1 MQDHCNYETE
11 LFNKPSEAVRRLKQ
25 ETIAEVEQRYRG

>member
-11 LFNKPSEAVRRLKQ
+11 LFNNPSEAKPRHNIVAL
-25 ETIAEVEQRYRG
+25 THFW